1 MCFFTNFLQRESALV
16 QNRVHCMNVYS
27 LCGVFFQGVQLRHN
41 ASEGIILTN
50 RSLVLQSI
58 DRKRSGGYVCQAVNG
73 VGRGS
78 SQPIVL
84 DVKCKNTNAYFYMNY
99 IASIHLKSSA
109 QCFCIP

>member
-1 MCFFTNFLQRESALV
+1 MCFFHKFSAEIERGLV
-16 QNRVHCMNVYS
+16 QNSVHCICIV
-27 LCGVFFQGVQLRHN
+27 CVWVFLQGVQLRHN